1 MRLAWSAALSQ
12 HNRCCVTT
20 HWWYW
25 RLLLLRGGPVSYNHQ
40 SGRPSGGADGVP
52 ARHFTVSWRQRP
64 IAATPAALGWCSW
77 RARFAR
83 VAYKSSK
90 APTGRHSC
98 LRCPPSPPAPSWK
111 LMDVSGRSLSPAA
124 LQLMIRLQAPCIVG
138 AKRVGGMCDD
148 GELASSLVQIVMEI
162 ARRFYPTRICPA
174 TSMAT

>member
-1 MRLAWSAALSQ
+1 LRDHPLVVLEAVVTPWRPSQLQSPIRTPVRRGRCPSAAFHCLVAAAAD
-12 HNRCCVTT
+12 CC
-20 HWWYW
+20 
-25 RLLLLRGGPVSYNHQ
+25 YNC
-40 SGRPSGGADGVP
+40 
-52 ARHFTVSWRQRP
+52 
-64 IAATPAALGWCSW
+64 TPAALGWCSW